1 MFGLGFWEILMI
13 ALVIIVFVPPKDM
26 PKVFSRIGKVYGEIR
41 SFNRSVRN
49 TMRTLELDVDREYR
63 KAKQKEAAKDDGG
76 NRGETVEENDTAGE
90 KNESEDADTRSAG
103 PESPEQQES
112 PTPTGKHDGQHC
124 EPEAEHAKKE
134 S

>member
-63 KAKQKEAAKDDGG
+63 AARRKERENAGSGGKEAAGG
-76 NRGETVEENDTAGE
+76 TEAAGGAESSDSTETADA
-90 KNESEDADTRSAG
+90 ADT
-103 PESPEQQES
+103 QEKPQS
-112 PTPTGKHDGQHC
+112 ST
-124 EPEAEHAKKE
+124 EHAHKE

>member
-63 KAKQKEAAKDDGG
+63 AARRKERENAGSGGKEAAGG
-76 NRGETVEENDTAGE
+76 TEAAGGAESSGEVEAAGGAESSDSTETA
-90 KNESEDADTRSAG
+90 DAADT
-103 PESPEQQES
+103 QEKPQS
-112 PTPTGKHDGQHC
+112 ST
-124 EPEAEHAKKE
+124 EHAHKE